1 MSTFYPSGSGS
12 AAVPSLAAD
21 DAQAGGADWTLLSI
35 EDQKDEETMGGA
47 AEHVLLA
54 LDDLPQLCR
63 RGQPQSRSFHDE
75 AREWTNKF
83 ASGDSEPVGVQAN
96 LTVEWANWKM
106 YIAGHKNAKEI
117 VGPGVVSFTA
127 EFIEGTGDPNRGGIP
142 RLDLVLRHSDGG
154 YVRLRAGSRPKND
167 AVPRFFPG
175 SAPEH
180 APRFFPG
187 SAPEHA
193 AYEWRAPG
201 AGGIFS
207 AARAKL
213 VPQVDKLG
221 KEDVWQTVQ
230 TLMAQELIP
239 NKRDG
244 SWLNLTDGT
253 HLRWWLWICNL
264 GKFTRSVIGAGVHSA
279 HVAMNAGHE
288 AVFKFIRAD
297 DTECTVMLLC
307 IQRGKGR
314 ELRVYMSFVT

>member
-12 AAVPSLAAD
+12 AAAPSLAAD
-21 DAQAGGADWTLLSI
+21 GAQAGGADWTLLSI

-54 LDDLPQLCR
+54 PEELPELRR
-63 RGQPQSRSFHDE
+63 RGQPHSQSLHAE
-75 AREWTNKF
+75 ARTSTNRF
-83 ASGDSEPVGVQAN
+83 ASGASEHVGVQAD
-96 LTVEWANWKM
+96 LAAEWENWKM
-106 YIAGHKNAKEI
+106 YIATRKNAEEL

-180 APRFFPG
+180 APRVFPG

-230 TLMAQELIP
+230 ILMAQEFRISETGP
-239 NKRDG
+239 G
-244 SWLNLTDGT
+244 SISRTGHT
-253 HLRWWLWICNL
+253 
-264 GKFTRSVIGAGVHSA
+264 SAGGSGSA
-279 HVAMNAGHE
+279 TWANSRGVSSGLA
-288 AVFKFIRAD
+288 
-297 DTECTVMLLC
+297 CTVLMWP
-307 IQRGKGR
+307 
-314 ELRVYMSFVT
+314 